1 MSDTCYAG
9 GTHVTPGLGGLLI
22 ADEVI
27 DVFLSVLYFAVQN
40 HRWRNLRGIRLL
52 DELEEGRE
60 EALPI
65 SAS

>member
-1 MSDTCYAG
+1 
-9 GTHVTPGLGGLLI
+9 VGGLLI

-27 DVFLSVLYFAVQN
+27 DVFLTVLYFALQK
-40 HRWRNLRGIRLL
+40 RRLRKLRGITLL

>member
-1 MSDTCYAG
+1 VSDTCHAG
-9 GTHVTPGLGGLLI
+9 GTHVTPVLGGLLI

-27 DVFLSVLYFAVQN
+27 DVSLPVLYFAVQKR
-40 HRWRNLRGIRLL
+40 RWRKLRGISLL